1 MKDQNQFLNGK
12 EIKQL
17 KLLLQF
23 IQKIVIKS
31 KDLIK
36 YQELMNEK
44 FKKMYINT
52 FKANIKI
59 SVKNKLKRGL

>member
-36 YQELMNEK
+36 Y
-44 FKKMYINT
+44 
-52 FKANIKI
+52 
-59 SVKNKLKRGL
+59 